1 MTTLEDRVKSLEY
14 EVKIL
19 KNEIQQALLD
29 IQEQLLIHYYPSLRS
44 DEASPSESIR
54 RSIEA
59 IQKKKAAL
67 EQAISDGP
75 DQAEQEA
82 ILETGW
88 NGGRDRDHLFG

>member
-1 MTTLEDRVKSLEY
+1 MMTLEDRVKVLEY

-19 KNEIQQALLD
+19 KNEVQQALLD

-59 IQKKKAAL
+59 IQKKKAML
-67 EQAISDGP
+67 EQAPSDENRQKQE
-75 DQAEQEA
+75 QAIPGTE
-82 ILETGW
+82 W
-88 NGGRDRDHLFG
+88 NGNSDRDPTFG